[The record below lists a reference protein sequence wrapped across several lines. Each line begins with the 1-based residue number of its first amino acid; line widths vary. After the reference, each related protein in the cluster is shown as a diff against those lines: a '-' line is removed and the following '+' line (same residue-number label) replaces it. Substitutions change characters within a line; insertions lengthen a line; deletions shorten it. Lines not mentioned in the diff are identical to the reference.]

1 MADKKYGCFFGVSL
15 GVGDPMNVTVLALRI
30 LNGVSTIFI
39 PISDKKKESYAL
51 QRLKKMPVHLQDKEV
66 IELYMPMQKSDLE
79 KHWSIAKDKVKEVL
93 LKGENCA
100 FAGIGDL
107 LHYGTFYYLKKLLN
121 EEGFETVYV
130 PGITSYQALAGAIDE
145 PLVQGDEKLLVLP
158 DDNLDLNYLTSIDT
172 LVFLKKPSNT
182 ALFKEL
188 LKTHRLFLGEKLG
201 MKGEK
206 IGEIEDVEKDLEKTT
221 YFSVIIA
228 KKRRG

>member
-79 KHWSIAKDKVKEVL
+79 KHWVTAKDRVKEVL
-93 LKGENCA
+93 FRGYNCA

-107 LHYGTFYYLKKLLN
+107 LHYGTFYYLKRLLN

-130 PGITSYQALAGAIDE
+130 PGITSYQVLASSIDE
-145 PLVQGDEKLLVLP
+145 PLVQGDEKMLVVP
-158 DDNLDLNYLTSIDT
+158 DDNLDLDYLASLDT
-172 LVFLKKPSNT
+172 IVFLKKPSNVK
-182 ALFKEL
+182 LFKKL

-201 MKGEK
+201 MRGEK
-206 IGEIEDVEKDLEKTT
+206 IGEIEDVEKDLEKTS

-228 KKRRG
+228 KKRR